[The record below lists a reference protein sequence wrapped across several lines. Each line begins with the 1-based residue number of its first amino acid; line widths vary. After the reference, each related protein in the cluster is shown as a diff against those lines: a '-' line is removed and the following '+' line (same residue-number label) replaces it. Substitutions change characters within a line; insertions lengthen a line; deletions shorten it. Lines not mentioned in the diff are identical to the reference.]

1 MAEVVQPVTFV
12 VDARPQNR
20 ERWITISAV
29 DAGAL
34 MQQLPAAI
42 EITARIAKASSFD
55 LRGESGGKNVDVGIG
70 EDQLL
75 LDALARME
83 RRGPTEFVLIDP
95 VAKRLILH
103 PTKGT
108 RRHVG

>member
-1 MAEVVQPVTFV
+1 MTEVVQPVTFV

-83 RRGPTEFVLIDP
+83 RRGPLSAEL
-95 VAKRLILH
+95 ARLRKELEARIVREPKVTL
-103 PTKGT
+103 G
-108 RRHVG
+108 